1 MPSSSISRS
10 ASAVSSS
17 SLAKPSAANSSNGP
31 QSITPRIVRPAH
43 GGDNY
48 CVPDGHDLCR
58 QSLLP
63 ALPPRDAA
71 RDAGAWS
78 AWANWQLVVAL
89 LPDRDTVNGERFDLR
104 DIAPC
109 VGTVSTK
116 SLSSHV
122 QSLYPNWEGRYR
134 FMLKHIL
141 CVVKRYL
148 RDGHKAHSRPEL
160 IRRVWAKFYG
170 AKNLEKTE

>member
-1 MPSSSISRS
+1 MPSPSIARS
-10 ASAVSSS
+10 VSGSTVATPAV
-17 SLAKPSAANSSNGP
+17 AKPSNARAP
-31 QSITPRIVRPAH
+31 ITPRIVRPAH

-89 LPDRDTVNGERFDLR
+89 LPDRDTVNGERFDLK

-141 CVVKRYL
+141 CVVKRYG
-148 RDGHKAHSRPEL
+148 RNGHKAHSRSEL

-170 AKNLEKTE
+170 AKNLGENE